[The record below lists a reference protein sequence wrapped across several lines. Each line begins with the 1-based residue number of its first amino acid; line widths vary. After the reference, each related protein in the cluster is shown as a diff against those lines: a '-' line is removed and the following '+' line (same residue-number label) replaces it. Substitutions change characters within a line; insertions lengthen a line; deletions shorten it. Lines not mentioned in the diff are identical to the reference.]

1 MGCVVIKEEFIE
13 SIFFTSKYRRITMK
27 CPRCKGK
34 MFAEKFYDFVRSYDA
49 WKCCSCGE
57 MLDPT
62 IVANRVRNQYLYIG

>member
-1 MGCVVIKEEFIE
+1 
-13 SIFFTSKYRRITMK
+13 MK

-34 MFAEKFYDFVRSYDA
+34 MFAEKFYDFVRSYNA

-62 IVANRVRNQYLYIG
+62 IVANRVRNQNLFIG